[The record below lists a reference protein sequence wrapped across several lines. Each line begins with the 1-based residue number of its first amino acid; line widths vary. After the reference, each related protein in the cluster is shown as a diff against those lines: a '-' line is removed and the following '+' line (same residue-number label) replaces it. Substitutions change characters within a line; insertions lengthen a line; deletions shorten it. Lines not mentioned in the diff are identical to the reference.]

1 MKGNKEDIPVVQ
13 EESVGK
19 GAGRSYR
26 PVTPCHSLSFPVTP
40 KTINFRLVARLSG
53 MLLLV
58 MAMAMALPLAVSL
71 HRGDGAQ
78 YGLLLSGLVLTAIG
92 LLLRN
97 IVGRNVSYE
106 LRERESFW
114 ITSVAWLVVPLAG
127 ALPYLFTGVLGT
139 FTDAAFEAVS
149 GFTTTGSSV
158 VERPEEIPAGMLVW
172 RAITQW
178 IGGLG
183 LILFIVAMLKRLNK
197 GSLQLYS
204 AEFSGTQQR
213 KLHPHI
219 AKSVSRM
226 WRIYTLI
233 TLILLALLVLAGNG
247 VLDSFCLALSTVS
260 TGGFMTAQYGLS
272 GYSELTLSIL
282 TVFMF
287 LSGVNVALLYNLFT
301 FRWRQLRINHEF
313 VLYAGIFLFA
323 SASCAVA
330 FLAVGNG
337 VGESVR
343 YSLFHIASTISTC
356 GFYTDAP
363 AVWPFWVSAVTFM
376 LVLVG
381 ASAGST
387 GGGLKLRRLM
397 TLFIYLRN
405 YLTRMVHPNVVF
417 AVKIDHRVV
426 PGDYVNKIFGFAF
439 LYICFII
446 GGAFL
451 LTFSGQSISEAFC
464 YAAANISNLGP
475 SPLIN
480 SMGANLDYALL
491 PPLAKWT
498 LMTLMLAGR
507 LEIFALLAI
516 VSPSYWRRR

>member
-1 MKGNKEDIPVVQ
+1 
-13 EESVGK
+13 
-19 GAGRSYR
+19 
-26 PVTPCHSLSFPVTP
+26 
-40 KTINFRLVARLSG
+40 

-58 MAMAMALPLAVSL
+58 MALAMALPVVVSL
-71 HRGDGAQ
+71 HYGDGAQ
-78 YGLLLSGLVLTAIG
+78 YALGFSALMLLAIG

-97 IVGRNVSYE
+97 IVGRNASYG

-114 ITSVAWLVVPLAG
+114 ITAVAWLVVPMAG

-139 FTDAAFEAVS
+139 FTDAAFESVS

-158 VERPEEIPAGMLVW
+158 IANPAVIPQGMLMW
-172 RAITQW
+172 RSITQW

-183 LILFIVAMLKRLNK
+183 LILFVIAFLKRLNQ
-197 GSLQLYS
+197 GSLQLYA

-233 TLILLALLVLAGNG
+233 TLILIALLVLAGNG

-260 TGGFMTAQYGLS
+260 TGGFMTTQFGMS
-272 GYSELTLSIL
+272 GYSDLTLSIL

-301 FRWRQLRINHEF
+301 FRWRQLRLNHEF
-313 VLYAGIFLFA
+313 ALYVGIFLFA
-323 SASCAVA
+323 ALSCTVA
-330 FLAVGNG
+330 FGMVGNPWL
-337 VGESVR
+337 ESVQ
-343 YSLFHIASTISTC
+343 YSFFHIASTVSTC
-356 GFYTDAP
+356 GFYTNPPD
-363 AVWPFWVSAVTFM
+363 VWPFWVSVVTF
-376 LVLVG
+376 LLILTG

-397 TLFIYLRN
+397 TLSIYLRN

-417 AVKIDHRVV
+417 TVKIDHKVV
-426 PGDYVNKIFGFAF
+426 PGEYVNKIFGFVF

-446 GGAFL
+446 GGAFV
-451 LTFSGQSISEAFC
+451 LTFCGSSIADAFC
-464 YAAANISNLGP
+464 MAAANISNLGP

-480 SMGANLDYALL
+480 SLGASLDYAAL
-491 PPLAKWT
+491 PDFAKWT
-498 LMTLMLAGR
+498 LMVLMLAGR

-516 VSPSYWRRR
+516 VSPAYWKRR

>member
-1 MKGNKEDIPVVQ
+1 
-13 EESVGK
+13 
-19 GAGRSYR
+19 
-26 PVTPCHSLSFPVTP
+26 
-40 KTINFRLVARLSG
+40 

-58 MAMAMALPLAVSL
+58 MALAMALPMVVSL
-71 HRGDGAQ
+71 HYGDGAQ
-78 YGLLLSGLVLTAIG
+78 YALGFSALMLLAIG

-97 IVGRNVSYE
+97 IVGRNASYG

-114 ITSVAWLVVPLAG
+114 ITAVAWLVVPLAG

-139 FTDAAFEAVS
+139 FTDAAFESVS

-158 VERPEEIPAGMLVW
+158 IANPAVIPQGMLMW
-172 RAITQW
+172 RSITQW

-183 LILFIVAMLKRLNK
+183 LILFVIAFLKRLNQ
-197 GSLQLYS
+197 GSLQLYA

-233 TLILLALLVLAGNG
+233 TLILIALLVLAGNG

-260 TGGFMTAQYGLS
+260 TGGFMTTQFGMS
-272 GYSELTLSIL
+272 GYSDLTLSIL

-301 FRWRQLRINHEF
+301 FRWRQLRLNHEF
-313 VLYAGIFLFA
+313 ALYVGIFLFA
-323 SASCAVA
+323 ALSCTVA
-330 FLAVGNG
+330 FGMVGNPWL
-337 VGESVR
+337 ESVQ
-343 YSLFHIASTISTC
+343 YSFFHIASTVSTC
-356 GFYTDAP
+356 GFYTNPPD
-363 AVWPFWVSAVTFM
+363 VWPFWVSVVTF
-376 LVLVG
+376 LLILTG

-397 TLFIYLRN
+397 TLSIYLRN

-417 AVKIDHRVV
+417 TVKIDHKVV
-426 PGDYVNKIFGFAF
+426 PGEYVNKIFGFVF

-446 GGAFL
+446 GGAFV
-451 LTFSGQSISEAFC
+451 LTFSGSSIADAFC
-464 YAAANISNLGP
+464 LAAANISNLGP

-480 SMGANLDYALL
+480 SLGASLDYAAL
-491 PPLAKWT
+491 PDLAKWT
-498 LMTLMLAGR
+498 LMVLMLAGR

-516 VSPSYWRRR
+516 VSPAYWKRR

>member
-1 MKGNKEDIPVVQ
+1 
-13 EESVGK
+13 
-19 GAGRSYR
+19 
-26 PVTPCHSLSFPVTP
+26 
-40 KTINFRLVARLSG
+40 

-58 MAMAMALPLAVSL
+58 MALAMALPMVVSL
-71 HRGDGAQ
+71 HYGDGAQ
-78 YGLLLSGLVLTAIG
+78 YALGFSALMLLAIG

-97 IVGRNVSYE
+97 IVGRNASYG

-114 ITSVAWLVVPLAG
+114 ITAVAWLVVPLAG

-139 FTDAAFEAVS
+139 FTDAAFESVS

-158 VERPEEIPAGMLVW
+158 IANPAVIPQGMLMW
-172 RAITQW
+172 RSITQW

-183 LILFIVAMLKRLNK
+183 LILFVVAFLKRLNQ
-197 GSLQLYS
+197 GSLQLYA

-233 TLILLALLVLAGNG
+233 TLILIALLVLAGNG

-260 TGGFMTAQYGLS
+260 TGGFMTTQFGMS
-272 GYSELTLSIL
+272 GYSDLTLSIL

-301 FRWRQLRINHEF
+301 FRWRQLRLNHEF
-313 VLYAGIFLFA
+313 ALYVGIFLFA
-323 SASCAVA
+323 ALSCTVA
-330 FLAVGNG
+330 FGMVGNPWL
-337 VGESVR
+337 ESVQ
-343 YSLFHIASTISTC
+343 YSFFHIASTVSTC
-356 GFYTDAP
+356 GFYTNPPD
-363 AVWPFWVSAVTFM
+363 VWPFWVSVVTF
-376 LVLVG
+376 LLILTG

-397 TLFIYLRN
+397 TLSIYLRN

-417 AVKIDHRVV
+417 TVKIDHKVV
-426 PGDYVNKIFGFAF
+426 PGEYVNKIFGFVF

-446 GGAFL
+446 GGAFV
-451 LTFSGQSISEAFC
+451 LTFCGSSIADAFC
-464 YAAANISNLGP
+464 LAAANISNLGP

-480 SMGANLDYALL
+480 SLGASLDYAAL
-491 PPLAKWT
+491 PDLAKWT
-498 LMTLMLAGR
+498 LMVLMLAGR

-516 VSPSYWRRR
+516 VSPAYWKRR

>member
-1 MKGNKEDIPVVQ
+1 
-13 EESVGK
+13 
-19 GAGRSYR
+19 
-26 PVTPCHSLSFPVTP
+26 
-40 KTINFRLVARLSG
+40 

-58 MAMAMALPLAVSL
+58 MALAMALPMVVSL
-71 HRGDGAQ
+71 HYGDGAQ
-78 YGLLLSGLVLTAIG
+78 YALGFSALMLLAIG

-97 IVGRNVSYE
+97 IVGRNASYG

-114 ITSVAWLVVPLAG
+114 ITAVAWLVVPLAG
-127 ALPYLFTGVLGT
+127 ALPYLFTGVLGS
-139 FTDAAFEAVS
+139 FTDAAFESVS

-158 VERPEEIPAGMLVW
+158 IANPAVIPQGMLMW
-172 RAITQW
+172 RSITQW

-183 LILFIVAMLKRLNK
+183 LILFVIAFLKRLNQ
-197 GSLQLYS
+197 GSLQLYA

-233 TLILLALLVLAGNG
+233 TLILIALLVLAGNG

-260 TGGFMTAQYGLS
+260 TGGFMTTQFGMS
-272 GYSELTLSIL
+272 GYSDLTLSIL

-301 FRWRQLRINHEF
+301 FRWRQLRLNHEF
-313 VLYAGIFLFA
+313 ALYVGIFLFA
-323 SASCAVA
+323 ALSCTVA
-330 FLAVGNG
+330 FGMVGNPWL
-337 VGESVR
+337 ESVQ
-343 YSLFHIASTISTC
+343 YSFFHIASTVSTC
-356 GFYTDAP
+356 GFYTNPPD
-363 AVWPFWVSAVTFM
+363 VWPFWVSVVTF
-376 LVLVG
+376 LLILTG

-397 TLFIYLRN
+397 TLSIYLRN

-417 AVKIDHRVV
+417 TVKIDHKVV
-426 PGDYVNKIFGFAF
+426 PGEYVNKIFGFVF

-446 GGAFL
+446 GGAFV
-451 LTFSGQSISEAFC
+451 LTFSGSSIADAFC
-464 YAAANISNLGP
+464 LAAANISNLGP

-480 SMGANLDYALL
+480 SLGASLDYAAL
-491 PPLAKWT
+491 PDLAKWT
-498 LMTLMLAGR
+498 LMVLMLAGR

-516 VSPSYWRRR
+516 VSPAYWKRR

>member
-1 MKGNKEDIPVVQ
+1 
-13 EESVGK
+13 
-19 GAGRSYR
+19 
-26 PVTPCHSLSFPVTP
+26 
-40 KTINFRLVARLSG
+40 

-58 MAMAMALPLAVSL
+58 MALAMALPMVVSL
-71 HRGDGAQ
+71 HYGDGAQ
-78 YGLLLSGLVLTAIG
+78 YALGFSALMLLAIG

-97 IVGRNVSYE
+97 IVGRNASYG

-114 ITSVAWLVVPLAG
+114 ITAVAWLVVPLAG

-139 FTDAAFEAVS
+139 FTDAAFESVS

-158 VERPEEIPAGMLVW
+158 IANPAVIPQGMLMW
-172 RAITQW
+172 RSITQW

-183 LILFIVAMLKRLNK
+183 LILFVIAFLKRLNQ
-197 GSLQLYS
+197 GSLQLYA

-233 TLILLALLVLAGNG
+233 TLILIALLILAGNG

-260 TGGFMTAQYGLS
+260 TGGFMTTQFGMS
-272 GYSELTLSIL
+272 GYSDLTLSIL

-301 FRWRQLRINHEF
+301 FRWRQLRLNHEF
-313 VLYAGIFLFA
+313 ALYVGIFLFA
-323 SASCAVA
+323 ALSCTVA
-330 FLAVGNG
+330 FGMVGNPWL
-337 VGESVR
+337 ESVQ
-343 YSLFHIASTISTC
+343 YSFFHIASTVSTC
-356 GFYTDAP
+356 GFYTNPPD
-363 AVWPFWVSAVTFM
+363 VWPFWVSVVTF
-376 LVLVG
+376 LLILTG

-397 TLFIYLRN
+397 TLSIYLRN

-417 AVKIDHRVV
+417 TVKIDHKVV
-426 PGDYVNKIFGFAF
+426 PGEYVNKIFGFVF

-446 GGAFL
+446 GGAFV
-451 LTFSGQSISEAFC
+451 LTFCGSSIADAFC
-464 YAAANISNLGP
+464 LAAANISNLGP

-480 SMGANLDYALL
+480 SLGASLDYAAL
-491 PPLAKWT
+491 PDLAKWT
-498 LMTLMLAGR
+498 LMVLMLAGR

-516 VSPSYWRRR
+516 VSPAYWKRR

>member
-1 MKGNKEDIPVVQ
+1 
-13 EESVGK
+13 
-19 GAGRSYR
+19 
-26 PVTPCHSLSFPVTP
+26 
-40 KTINFRLVARLSG
+40 

-58 MAMAMALPLAVSL
+58 MALAMAFPVVVSL
-71 HRGDGAQ
+71 HYGDGAQ
-78 YGLLLSGLVLTAIG
+78 YALGFSALMLLAIG

-97 IVGRNVSYE
+97 IVGRNASYG

-114 ITSVAWLVVPLAG
+114 ITAVAWLVVPLAG
-127 ALPYLFTGVLGT
+127 ALPYLFTGVLGS
-139 FTDAAFEAVS
+139 FTDAAFESVS

-158 VERPEEIPAGMLVW
+158 IANPAVIPQGMLMW
-172 RAITQW
+172 RSITQW

-183 LILFIVAMLKRLNK
+183 LILFVIAFLKRLNQ
-197 GSLQLYS
+197 GSLQLYA

-233 TLILLALLVLAGNG
+233 TLILIALLILAGNG

-260 TGGFMTAQYGLS
+260 TGGFMTTQFGMS
-272 GYSELTLSIL
+272 GYSDLTLSIL

-301 FRWRQLRINHEF
+301 FRWRQLRLNHEF
-313 VLYAGIFLFA
+313 ALYVGIFLFA
-323 SASCAVA
+323 ALSCTVA
-330 FLAVGNG
+330 FGMVGNPWL
-337 VGESVR
+337 ESVQ
-343 YSLFHIASTISTC
+343 YSFFHIASTVSTC
-356 GFYTDAP
+356 GFYTNPPD
-363 AVWPFWVSAVTFM
+363 VWPFWVSVVTF
-376 LVLVG
+376 LLILTG

-397 TLFIYLRN
+397 TLSIYLRN

-417 AVKIDHRVV
+417 TVKIDHKVV
-426 PGDYVNKIFGFAF
+426 PGEYVNKIFGFVF

-446 GGAFL
+446 GGAFV
-451 LTFSGQSISEAFC
+451 LTFCGSSIADAFC
-464 YAAANISNLGP
+464 LAAANISNLGP

-480 SMGANLDYALL
+480 SLGASLDYAAL
-491 PPLAKWT
+491 PDLAKWT
-498 LMTLMLAGR
+498 LMVLMLAGR

-516 VSPSYWRRR
+516 VSPAYWKRR

>member
-1 MKGNKEDIPVVQ
+1 
-13 EESVGK
+13 
-19 GAGRSYR
+19 
-26 PVTPCHSLSFPVTP
+26 
-40 KTINFRLVARLSG
+40 

-58 MAMAMALPLAVSL
+58 MALAMALPMVVSL
-71 HRGDGAQ
+71 HYGDGAQ
-78 YGLLLSGLVLTAIG
+78 YALGFSALMLLAIG

-97 IVGRNVSYE
+97 IVGRNASYG

-114 ITSVAWLVVPLAG
+114 ITAVAWLVVPLAG
-127 ALPYLFTGVLGT
+127 ALPYLFTGVLGS
-139 FTDAAFEAVS
+139 FTDAAFESVS

-158 VERPEEIPAGMLVW
+158 IANPAVIPQGMLMW
-172 RAITQW
+172 RSITQW

-183 LILFIVAMLKRLNK
+183 LILFVIAFLKRLNQ
-197 GSLQLYS
+197 GSLQLYA

-233 TLILLALLVLAGNG
+233 TLILIALLILAGNG

-260 TGGFMTAQYGLS
+260 TGGFMTTQFGMS
-272 GYSELTLSIL
+272 GYSDLTLSIL

-301 FRWRQLRINHEF
+301 FRWRQLRLNHEF
-313 VLYAGIFLFA
+313 ALYVGIFLFA
-323 SASCAVA
+323 ALSCTVA
-330 FLAVGNG
+330 FGMVGNPWL
-337 VGESVR
+337 ESVQ
-343 YSLFHIASTISTC
+343 YSFFHIASTVSTC
-356 GFYTDAP
+356 GFYTNPPD
-363 AVWPFWVSAVTFM
+363 VWPFWVSVVTF
-376 LVLVG
+376 LLILTG

-397 TLFIYLRN
+397 TLSIYLRN

-417 AVKIDHRVV
+417 TVKIDHKVV
-426 PGDYVNKIFGFAF
+426 PGEYVNKIFGFVF

-446 GGAFL
+446 GGAFV
-451 LTFSGQSISEAFC
+451 LTFSGSSIADAFC
-464 YAAANISNLGP
+464 LAAANISNLGP

-480 SMGANLDYALL
+480 SLGASLDYAAL
-491 PPLAKWT
+491 PDLAKWT
-498 LMTLMLAGR
+498 LMVLMLAGR

-516 VSPSYWRRR
+516 VSPAYWKRR

>member
-1 MKGNKEDIPVVQ
+1 
-13 EESVGK
+13 
-19 GAGRSYR
+19 
-26 PVTPCHSLSFPVTP
+26 
-40 KTINFRLVARLSG
+40 

-58 MAMAMALPLAVSL
+58 MALAMAFPVVVSL
-71 HRGDGAQ
+71 HYGDGAQ
-78 YGLLLSGLVLTAIG
+78 YALGFSALMLLAIG

-97 IVGRNVSYE
+97 IVGRNASYG

-114 ITSVAWLVVPLAG
+114 ITAVAWLVVPLAG
-127 ALPYLFTGVLGT
+127 ALPYLFTGVLGS
-139 FTDAAFEAVS
+139 FTDAAFESVS

-158 VERPEEIPAGMLVW
+158 IANPAVIPQGMLMW
-172 RAITQW
+172 RSITQW

-183 LILFIVAMLKRLNK
+183 LILFVIAFLKRLNQ
-197 GSLQLYS
+197 GSLQLYA

-233 TLILLALLVLAGNG
+233 TLILIALLILAGNG

-260 TGGFMTAQYGLS
+260 TGGFMTTQFGMS
-272 GYSELTLSIL
+272 GYSDLTLSIL

-301 FRWRQLRINHEF
+301 FRWRQLRLNHEF
-313 VLYAGIFLFA
+313 ALYVGIFLFA
-323 SASCAVA
+323 ALSCTVA
-330 FLAVGNG
+330 FGMVGNPWL
-337 VGESVR
+337 ESVQ
-343 YSLFHIASTISTC
+343 YSFFHIASTVSTC
-356 GFYTDAP
+356 GFYTNPPD
-363 AVWPFWVSAVTFM
+363 VWPFWVSVVTF
-376 LVLVG
+376 LLILTG

-397 TLFIYLRN
+397 TLSIYLRN

-417 AVKIDHRVV
+417 TVKIDHKVV
-426 PGDYVNKIFGFAF
+426 PGEYVNKIFGFVF

-446 GGAFL
+446 GGAFV
-451 LTFSGQSISEAFC
+451 LTFSGSSIADAFC
-464 YAAANISNLGP
+464 LAAANISNLGP

-480 SMGANLDYALL
+480 SLGASLDYAAL
-491 PPLAKWT
+491 PDLAKWT
-498 LMTLMLAGR
+498 LMVLMLAGR

-516 VSPSYWRRR
+516 VSPAYWKRR